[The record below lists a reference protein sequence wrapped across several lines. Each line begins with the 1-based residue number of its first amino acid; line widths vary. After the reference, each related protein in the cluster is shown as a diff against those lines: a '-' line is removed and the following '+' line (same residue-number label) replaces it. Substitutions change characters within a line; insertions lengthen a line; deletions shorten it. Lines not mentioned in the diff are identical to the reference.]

1 MNPIEYI
8 ESLNA
13 KSIVRFPNDR
23 KTEIIHLDSIIQF
36 GFPQEIQPLF
46 GIQGLQNML
55 VMWPLS
61 VALPC

>member
-8 ESLNA
+8 ESLNS

-46 GIQGLQNML
+46 GIHGLQNML
-55 VMWPLS
+55 VM
-61 VALPC
+61 

>member
-8 ESLNA
+8 ESLNS

-36 GFPQEIQPLF
+36 RFPQEIQPLF

-55 VMWPLS
+55 VM
-61 VALPC
+61 